1 MGSALTHLQA
11 ALEHAAAIRPRV
23 GGFPYL
29 AETLRRAGV
38 SRCRMAVPS
47 NAMLYLTDVGPVAVQ
62 GEPLITGM
70 VDVAPFDREALLA
83 ALRRDQAG
91 ESTFPEFV
99 QGCWNAG
106 VIWYDVD
113 LHARTC
119 AYHGAD
125 GDRYVES
132 YPAVEI

>member
-1 MGSALTHLQA
+1 MGSAPTHLQA
-11 ALEHAAAIRPRV
+11 TLERAAAIRPKV
-23 GGFPYL
+23 GGFPHL
-29 AETLRRAGV
+29 AETLRQAGV

-47 NAMLYLTDVGPVAVQ
+47 NAMLYLTDLGPVAVQ
-62 GEPLITGM
+62 GEPLIAGM
-70 VDVAPFDREALLA
+70 VDAAPFDREALLT
-83 ALRRDQAG
+83 ALRLDQAG

-119 AYHGAD
+119 AYHGAE
-125 GDRYVES
+125 GDSYVEA